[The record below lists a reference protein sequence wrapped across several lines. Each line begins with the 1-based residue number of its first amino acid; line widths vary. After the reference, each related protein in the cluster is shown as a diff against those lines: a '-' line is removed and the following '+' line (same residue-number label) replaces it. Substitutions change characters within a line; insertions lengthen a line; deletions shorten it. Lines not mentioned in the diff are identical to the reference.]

1 MMNENNDAEIVQRTR
16 FNDKWFCDTYA
27 TLVLFEYIHNP
38 DLRREIERVTDCKV
52 TIAGK
57 EMNVIDSFMF
67 STGPIMLGLNRHIY
81 PVVVRMEE
89 EEF

>member
-1 MMNENNDAEIVQRTR
+1 MANENKDAEIVQRTR

-38 DLRREIERVTDCKV
+38 DLRREIERITDCKM

-67 STGPIMLGLNRHIY
+67 ATGPIMLGLNNHLY
-81 PVVVRMEE
+81 PIVERMEA